1 MYAIIEDGGRQF
13 RVEEGQEIEIDLRDL
28 PAGETAITFDR
39 VLAVRTDEEFRV
51 GQPLLAG
58 ASVSAELIGTLLGDK
73 LTVQKFRRRKTFRKR
88 TGHRQIFSR
97 VRIGKIAV

>member
-13 RVEEGQEIEIDLRDL
+13 RVAEGQEIEIDLRDL